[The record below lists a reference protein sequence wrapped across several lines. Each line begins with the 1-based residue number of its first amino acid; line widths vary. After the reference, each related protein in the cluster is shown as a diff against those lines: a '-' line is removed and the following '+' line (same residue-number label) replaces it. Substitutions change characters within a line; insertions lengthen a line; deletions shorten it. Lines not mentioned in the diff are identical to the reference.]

1 MYNSIINPNT
11 GRKCS
16 INSKLGRK
24 ILQRYI
30 NEVQEGGSA
39 WTLYDKGVWKPA
51 IKRIKTAMIAL
62 GVHKPGAR
70 GPVAALNLLK
80 DIVGK
85 NVADAKKR
93 GLNTHGMRI
102 SAALPKPT
110 N

>member
-39 WTLYDKGVWKPA
+39 QKKYEKKKSSAVYEPCKRVQEAMKKMGVVNSQ
-51 IKRIKTAMIAL
+51 
-62 GVHKPGAR
+62 GQ
-70 GPVAALNLLK
+70 AALNLLK

-85 NVADAKKR
+85 NMTTVHGQVHATLNSKK
-93 GLNTHGMRI
+93 NYF
-102 SAALPKPT
+102 
-110 N
+110 